1 MSLERPL
8 SQPLKP
14 RGAALGA
21 QGDAAMIHFP
31 LLEICYPFIWSSE
44 AAWYPCVKLLKRE
57 MLSYYKS
64 VYIVKTIWTLQSI
77 YLAVKG
83 TTGSFS
89 KQKVFT

>member
-8 SQPLKP
+8 SHGELL
-14 RGAALGA
+14 LGA

-31 LLEICYPFIWSSE
+31 LLEICSPFLWSSE
-44 AAWYPCVKLLKRE
+44 AAWYLCAKLLKRE
-57 MLSYYKS
+57 MLSYYNS

-83 TTGSFS
+83 TTDSS
-89 KQKVFT
+89 AKQKVFT